1 MNTNKETQEN
11 TPVAEI
17 YTAAYSRYNRRA
29 GWSYYVYDKDGN
41 VTDEMYDS
49 ATPLSEES
57 VELVAVAQALRANQY
72 LADGENE
79 TVLLVVKNDLTCGS
93 LINNTYHRFTE
104 DWVAERLDDLLE
116 KFRNG
121 GNKLVI
127 TTPDKSGKHK
137 LSYIAEDKA
146 EEMAD
151 ESASF

>member
-1 MNTNKETQEN
+1 MNIKEL

-41 VTDEMYDS
+41 ETDKMYDS

-57 VELVAVAQALRANQY
+57 VELIAVAQALRTNQY
-72 LADGENE
+72 LANGENE
-79 TVLLVVKNDLTCGS
+79 TILLVVKNEFTYGS

-127 TTPDKSGKHK
+127 TTPDESGKYK
-137 LSYIAEDKA
+137 LSDIAEDKA

>member
-1 MNTNKETQEN
+1 MNIKEL

-17 YTAAYSRYNRRA
+17 YTAAHSRYNRRA

-41 VTDEMYDS
+41 ETDKMYDS

-57 VELVAVAQALRANQY
+57 VELVAVAEALRANQY

-79 TVLLVVKNDLTCGS
+79 TILLVVNNKFTYGS
-93 LINNTYHRFTE
+93 LINNTYSRFTE

-116 KFRNG
+116 KFRDG

-127 TTPDKSGKHK
+127 TTPAERGKYK
-137 LSYIAEDKA
+137 LAEIAEDKA
-146 EEMAD
+146 LEMAD
-151 ESASF
+151 ESIEF

>member
-1 MNTNKETQEN
+1 MNIKEL

-41 VTDEMYDS
+41 ETDKMYDS

-57 VELVAVAQALRANQY
+57 VELVAVAEALRANQY
-72 LADGENE
+72 LAAGENE
-79 TVLLVVKNDLTCGS
+79 TILLVVNNKFTYGS
-93 LINNTYHRFTE
+93 LINNTYSRFTE

-116 KFRNG
+116 KFRDG

-127 TTPDKSGKHK
+127 TTPAERGKYK
-137 LSYIAEDKA
+137 LAEIAEDKA
-146 EEMAD
+146 LEMAG
-151 ESASF
+151 ESVDF

>member
-1 MNTNKETQEN
+1 MNIKEL

-41 VTDEMYDS
+41 ETDKMYDS

-57 VELVAVAQALRANQY
+57 VELVAVAEALRANQY

-79 TVLLVVKNDLTCGS
+79 TILLVVENKFTYGS

-116 KFRNG
+116 KFRDG

-127 TTPDKSGKHK
+127 TTPAESGKYK
-137 LSYIAEDKA
+137 LAELAEDKA
-146 EEMAD
+146 LEMAG
-151 ESASF
+151 ESVDF

>member
-1 MNTNKETQEN
+1 MNIKEL

-41 VTDEMYDS
+41 ETDKMYDS

-57 VELVAVAQALRANQY
+57 VELVAVAEALRANQY

-79 TVLLVVKNDLTCGS
+79 TILLVVTNEFTYGS
-93 LINNTYHRFTE
+93 LINNTYSRFTE
-104 DWVAERLDDLLE
+104 DWVTERLDDLLE
-116 KFRNG
+116 KFRDG

-127 TTPDKSGKHK
+127 TTPAERGKYK
-137 LSYIAEDKA
+137 LAEIAEDKA
-146 EEMAD
+146 LEMAG
-151 ESASF
+151 ESVEF

>member
-1 MNTNKETQEN
+1 MSNKEN

-17 YTAAYSRYNRRA
+17 YTAAYSRYNRKA

-41 VTDEMYDS
+41 AIDEMYDS

-57 VELVAVAQALRANQY
+57 VELVAVAKALRANQY

-79 TVLLVVKNDLTCGS
+79 AILLVVGNEFTYGS

-104 DWVAERLDDLLE
+104 DWVAERLDDIL
-116 KFRNG
+116 KIFRDG
-121 GNKLVI
+121 SNKLVI
-127 TTPDKSGKHK
+127 TTPDRSRKFK

-151 ESASF
+151 ESVEF

>member
-1 MNTNKETQEN
+1 MNIKEL

-41 VTDEMYDS
+41 ETDKMYDS

-57 VELVAVAQALRANQY
+57 VELVAVAEALRANQY

-79 TVLLVVKNDLTCGS
+79 TILLVVNNEFTYGS
-93 LINNTYHRFTE
+93 LINNTYSRFTE

-116 KFRNG
+116 KFRDG

-127 TTPDKSGKHK
+127 TTPAERGKYK
-137 LSYIAEDKA
+137 LAEIAEDKA
-146 EEMAD
+146 LEMAG
-151 ESASF
+151 ESVDF

>member
-1 MNTNKETQEN
+1 MNIKEL

-41 VTDEMYDS
+41 ETDKMYDS

-57 VELVAVAQALRANQY
+57 VELVAVAEALRANQY

-79 TVLLVVKNDLTCGS
+79 TILLVVNNKFTYGS
-93 LINNTYHRFTE
+93 LINNTYSRFTE

-127 TTPDKSGKHK
+127 ATPAERGKYK
-137 LSYIAEDKA
+137 LAEIAEDKA
-146 EEMAD
+146 LEMAG
-151 ESASF
+151 ESVDF

>member
-1 MNTNKETQEN
+1 MSNKEN

-41 VTDEMYDS
+41 VTDKMCDS
-49 ATPLSEES
+49 ATPLAEES
-57 VELVAVAQALRANQY
+57 VELVAIAQALRANQY

-79 TVLLVVKNDLTCGS
+79 TILLVVGNEFTYGS
-93 LINNTYHRFTE
+93 LIHNTYKLFTE

-116 KFRNG
+116 KFRSG

-127 TTPDKSGKHK
+127 TTPDRSEKFK

-146 EEMAD
+146 EDMAN

>member
-1 MNTNKETQEN
+1 MNIKEL

-17 YTAAYSRYNRRA
+17 YTSAYSRYNRRA

-41 VTDEMYDS
+41 ETDKMYDS

-57 VELVAVAQALRANQY
+57 VELVAVAEALRANQY

-79 TVLLVVKNDLTCGS
+79 TILLVVNNKFTYGS
-93 LINNTYHRFTE
+93 LINNTYSRFTE

-116 KFRNG
+116 KFRDG

-127 TTPDKSGKHK
+127 TTPAERGKYK
-137 LSYIAEDKA
+137 LAEIAEDKA
-146 EEMAD
+146 LEMAGEAVD
-151 ESASF
+151 F

>member
-1 MNTNKETQEN
+1 MNNKEN

-57 VELVAVAQALRANQY
+57 VELVAVSQALRANQY

-79 TVLLVVKNDLTCGS
+79 TVLLVVKNGLTCGS
-93 LINNTYHRFTE
+93 LINNTYNRFTE

-121 GNKLVI
+121 GNKLVVV
-127 TTPDKSGKHK
+127 TPDKSGKQG
-137 LSYIAEDKA
+137 LSYLAEEKA
-146 EEMAD
+146 EEMAG
-151 ESASF
+151 ESVDF

>member
-1 MNTNKETQEN
+1 MNIKEL

-41 VTDEMYDS
+41 VTDKMYDS

-57 VELVAVAQALRANQY
+57 VELVAVAEALRANQY

-79 TVLLVVKNDLTCGS
+79 TILLVVTNEFTYGS
-93 LINNTYHRFTE
+93 LINNTYSRFTE

-127 TTPDKSGKHK
+127 TTPDESGKYK
-137 LSYIAEDKA
+137 LSDIAEDKA

>member
-1 MNTNKETQEN
+1 MNIKEL

-41 VTDEMYDS
+41 ETDKMYDS

-57 VELVAVAQALRANQY
+57 VELVAVAEALRANQY
-72 LADGENE
+72 LANGENE
-79 TVLLVVKNDLTCGS
+79 TILLVVKNEFTYGS
-93 LINNTYHRFTE
+93 LINNTYSRFTE

-121 GNKLVI
+121 GNKLII
-127 TTPDKSGKHK
+127 TTPDESGKYK
-137 LSYIAEDKA
+137 LSDIAEDKA